1 MKLSWRDK
9 ACCALHAWIEKKTDE
24 SMDFRQ
30 RIKAAISSLWAVCPI
45 IQNLS
50 RERQHTLTA

>member
-1 MKLSWRDK
+1 MKLSWREK

-30 RIKAAISSLWAVCPI
+30 RIKAAISSL
-45 IQNLS
+45 
-50 RERQHTLTA
+50 